1 MKIHY
6 INILLFALPL
16 NILVNNQR
24 NHNNST
30 YHTSNT
36 KTIKSHRSLCECKL
50 YAQSNYENDQEMKD
64 VIKEFNDRTAQRFE
78 EYNERMQVKKNQC
91 KEQCDKEIQQI
102 ILKDKIEKELTE
114 RFSALETKIDTNDIL
129 TCICEKSVADKVEKT
144 CVKCGRILGTAVP
157 ELSLIGGIA
166 VYAAAQSATM
176 KTFIS
181 ETIDVLNRIGGMSQL
196 FGAKIS
202 QFVTPSIYGKPM
214 TLVTTILSEKEKLCL
229 CVANKKK
236 LLCGGI
242 ERSFEQN
249 LPARIA
255 YAVNQGVHTANE
267 TWATATTPTTFLTN
281 PFVASSIAIMII
293 VAIVLIIYLIL
304 RYRRKQ
310 KIKKKIQYIKL
321 L

>member
-36 KTIKSHRSLCECKL
+36 KTIKSHRSLCECEL

-91 KEQCDKEIQQI
+91 KEQCEKDIQKI
-102 ILKDKIEKELTE
+102 ILKDKIQKELTE
-114 RFSALETKIDTNDIL
+114 KFSTLQTNIDTNELPI
-129 TCICEKSVADKVEKT
+129 CVCEKSVADKVEKT
-144 CVKCGRILGTAVP
+144 CLKCGRN
-157 ELSLIGGIA
+157 LIGFVPPLALIGIKS
-166 VYAAAQSATM
+166 VYILANIATINA
-176 KTFIS
+176 FITQTV
-181 ETIDVLNRIGGMSQL
+181 EELKGIPGMSQL
-196 FGAKIS
+196 FGEKIS
-202 QFVTPSIYGKPM
+202 QFVTPTIYRKPM
-214 TLVTTILSEKEKLCL
+214 SLLIPLQEAINNACKCPGMGGKI
-229 CVANKKK
+229 
-236 LLCGGI
+236 LCGGM
-242 ERSFEQN
+242 ERSFAQRI
-249 LPARIA
+249 PSRIA
-255 YAVNQGVHTANE
+255 DAVSQGVHTAND